1 MRAARAR
8 RTSGSR
14 VRGIA
19 DKNNKW
25 WDVRVR
31 KPSLNFCR
39 AALDGQP
46 RAAVSTQIVIGRSR
60 HADAAALPQL
70 HYLVEHTVRN
80 FPFRGLGDIEYFA
93 LRDDSDG
100 IAVGIKTD
108 AFARNVIDYDC
119 VERLRCQL
127 LASVFQP
134 VLRLGCKAHD
144 DLRSSPACYLGQNIC
159 RRFQLQLH
167 LTLPLDLLA

>member
-1 MRAARAR
+1 MRAASAR

-60 HADAAALPQL
+60 HADAAALPLL
-70 HYLVEHTVRN
+70 HYLVEHTVRI
-80 FPFRGLGDIEYFA
+80 FPFRVVGYLDYFVPRVDIDGLE
-93 LRDDSDG
+93 
-100 IAVGIKTD
+100 VVIKTVD
-108 AFARNVIDYDC
+108 F
-119 VERLRCQL
+119 
-127 LASVFQP
+127 S
-134 VLRLGCKAHD
+134 
-144 DLRSSPACYLGQNIC
+144 
-159 RRFQLQLH
+159 
-167 LTLPLDLLA
+167 

>member
-1 MRAARAR
+1 MRAASAR
-8 RTSGSR
+8 RACGSR

-80 FPFRGLGDIEYFA
+80 FPFRGLGDLDYFA

-108 AFARNVIDYDC
+108 SLSRAIIDYDF
-119 VERLRCQL
+119 VVSLICQIHARYIITL
-127 LASVFQP
+127 TPPSASAP
-134 VLRLGCKAHD
+134 
-144 DLRSSPACYLGQNIC
+144 SN
-159 RRFQLQLH
+159 LH
-167 LTLPLDLLA
+167 TSRT